1 MDLSNRYDYSFK
13 FIVIGDTGVGKTSLI
28 GRLIDNRFDPSHEFT
43 VGVEYACKTIAING
57 KVIKLQIWDTAG
69 QEEFKAIT
77 RSYYRSSAA
86 ALVVF
91 DITRRDSFRN
101 CVRWVE
107 DVKSNS
113 NKDVILVLV
122 GNKADLAQERMVA
135 RNDALKLA
143 RDYEML
149 YIETSAKSQE
159 NV

>member
-1 MDLSNRYDYSFK
+1 M
-13 FIVIGDTGVGKTSLI
+13 
-28 GRLIDNRFDPSHEFT
+28 
-43 VGVEYACKTIAING
+43 GVEYACKTIAING

-101 CVRWVE
+101 CVKWVE

-122 GNKADLAQERMVA
+122 GNKADLALERMVA
-135 RNDALKLA
+135 KNDALKLA